1 MPTPLRPDQVEIIQ
15 CEICMKEIPASEASS
30 AEAQDYV
37 RHFCGL
43 ECFDRWS
50 RQTSNETAEEENKMT
65 SSPN

>member
-1 MPTPLRPDQVEIIQ
+1 MPTPLRPDQAEIIQ
-15 CEICMKEIPASEASS
+15 CDICMKEIPASEARS

-50 RQTSNETAEEENKMT
+50 KQDSREQVQEEDKA
-65 SSPN
+65 S